1 MERDRLYSFLS
12 SEILCFLGSDK
23 VRTTDK
29 IVKEAMADFQAMLY
43 VENHHLFAQ
52 RIIIGEVFVW
62 RIVADSDGDDS
73 NQTCGSGVR
82 LSEALKNFE
91 SALKN
96 PYHEVMWPDN
106 KLGPVTETTGATV
119 DDGGFD
125 PSKSIAKLKKEYGE
139 DVDLVRCGCTERYNN
154 PDDPD
159 EPPEDCDPDP
169 NCQICDGEGLRVW
182 GW

>member
-1 MERDRLYSFLS
+1 MERERLYNFLS

-29 IVKEAMADFQAMLY
+29 IVQEAMADFQALLY
-43 VENHHLFAQ
+43 VENHQLFAQ
-52 RIIIGEVFVW
+52 RIIIGEVFMW
-62 RIVADSDGDDS
+62 IVADSDGDDAS
-73 NQTCGSGVR
+73 QTCGSGR
-82 LSEALKNFE
+82 SLSEALKNFE
-91 SALKN
+91 IALKN

-106 KLGPVTETTGATV
+106 QLGPAQTQSEVAEK
-119 DDGGFD
+119 DGEFE
-125 PSKSIAKLKKEYGE
+125 PSEALVKMKKKYGE

-169 NCQICDGEGLRVW
+169 NCQICYGEGLRVW